1 MLDDYYYRTSTAA
14 HDDFKDKDGCC
25 VITWSVLF
33 RAPYTKSND
42 YLETKG
48 RVWRRGMK
56 LHQIEDAFEGVEK
69 SKIAKGPYTNKNRI
83 TVSKFL
89 QKHPEG
95 RFFCVSKGHAFAII
109 DGKVY
114 DYKKGPRRQ
123 IVAAWRV
130 YLPEKG

>member
-1 MLDDYYYRTSTAA
+1 MSDNYFYRSSVAA
-14 HDDFKDKDGCC
+14 GSFLGDRNACC
-25 VITWSVLF
+25 VIAWSVLF
-33 RAPYTKSND
+33 EAPYTKSLT

-48 RVWRRGMK
+48 RVWRKGMQ
-56 LHQIEDAFEGVEK
+56 LSQVEAAFEGVRK
-69 SKIAKGPYTNKNRI
+69 AKITKGPYTYKNRI

-95 RFFCVSKGHAFAII
+95 RFFCVSRGHAYAVI

-123 IVAAWRV
+123 IVAAWRI
-130 YLPEKG
+130 YLPEEC